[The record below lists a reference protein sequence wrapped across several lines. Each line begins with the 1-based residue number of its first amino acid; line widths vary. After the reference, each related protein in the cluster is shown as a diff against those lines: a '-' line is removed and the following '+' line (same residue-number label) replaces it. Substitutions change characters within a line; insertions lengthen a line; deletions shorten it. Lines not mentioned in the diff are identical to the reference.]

1 MKSSK
6 QKSSNRV
13 QECFVL
19 VYDALEDPST
29 EQTILKNVRE
39 NYPGITLLSVTQKI
53 ASVTDYDQI
62 IVLIGLVDV
71 HAHYQ
76 GDYTQ
81 QAQTGQQDDFQ
92 ADGQ

>member
-1 MKSSK
+1 MLGGFGLE
-6 QKSSNRV
+6 Q
-13 QECFVL
+13 VL
-19 VYDALEDPST
+19 HAGGEHCAA
-29 EQTILKNVRE
+29 
-39 NYPGITLLSVTQKI
+39 GI
-53 ASVTDYDQI
+53 ADQI

-76 GDYTQ
+76 GDDAQ